1 MFLEKRNGGTEM
13 LECEIEIGKEER
25 DALLEI
31 TLNSKEYRKKRKAE
45 AIKFSILIVACI
57 LIIIWRVT
65 NSDTRLVV
73 LCSLLAAYSLFM
85 ICGGSKLMQ
94 KTVLKKSVT
103 AMDKELK
110 SGYRKYTFSE
120 DGILL
125 KSEVSEGNTAW
136 TLYKD
141 WEIYGNY
148 ICIRN
153 LSNENVLV
161 KQDKLSAEERTWL
174 IDLLTRHLGKAVNEK

>member
-1 MFLEKRNGGTEM
+1 MDLQKTVGCIPMKVFQVVEHFILHPKAELYIPADGNGENSGRMT
-13 LECEIEIGKEER
+13 
-25 DALLEI
+25 ALIPPVL
-31 TLNSKEYRKKRKAE
+31 KKRKYI
-45 AIKFSILIVACI
+45 AI
-57 LIIIWRVT
+57 T
-65 NSDTRLVV
+65 E
-73 LCSLLAAYSLFM
+73 
-85 ICGGSKLMQ
+85 
-94 KTVLKKSVT
+94 

-120 DGILL
+120 DGIFL
-125 KSEVSEGNTAW
+125 KSEVAEGNTAW

>member
-31 TLNSKEYRKKRKAE
+31 ALNSKEYRKKRKVE

-73 LCSLLAAYSLFM
+73 LCSLLAALNYCVYFLNFILFSD
-85 ICGGSKLMQ
+85 ILFQISVQ
-94 KTVLKKSVT
+94 KKSYET
-103 AMDKELK
+103 DFSSATQLFLK
-110 SGYRKYTFSE
+110 YLSSIIVDQASLADDFS
-120 DGILL
+120 
-125 KSEVSEGNTAW
+125 
-136 TLYKD
+136 
-141 WEIYGNY
+141 
-148 ICIRN
+148 
-153 LSNENVLV
+153 
-161 KQDKLSAEERTWL
+161 L
-174 IDLLTRHLGKAVNEK
+174 IIGQRA

>member
-1 MFLEKRNGGTEM
+1 
-13 LECEIEIGKEER
+13 
-25 DALLEI
+25 
-31 TLNSKEYRKKRKAE
+31 
-45 AIKFSILIVACI
+45 
-57 LIIIWRVT
+57 
-65 NSDTRLVV
+65 
-73 LCSLLAAYSLFM
+73 
-85 ICGGSKLMQ
+85 MQ

-120 DGILL
+120 EGILL

-161 KQDKLSAEERTWL
+161 KQDKLSAEERTCLLYTSLETLEALAGKYIFCAASNGPYEPVSYTHLDRHNRDML
-174 IDLLTRHLGKAVNEK
+174 INSDLLGVDGTAQLIEEVAGKVFQE

>member
-1 MFLEKRNGGTEM
+1 M
-13 LECEIEIGKEER
+13 LECKIEIGKEEQ

-31 TLNSKEYRKKRKAE
+31 ALNSKEYRKKRKAE
-45 AIKFSILIVACI
+45 AIKFLILIVACI

-120 DGILL
+120 D
-125 KSEVSEGNTAW
+125 
-136 TLYKD
+136 
-141 WEIYGNY
+141 
-148 ICIRN
+148 
-153 LSNENVLV
+153 
-161 KQDKLSAEERTWL
+161 
-174 IDLLTRHLGKAVNEK
+174 

>member
-13 LECEIEIGKEER
+13 LECEIEIGKEEQ

-94 KTVLKKSVT
+94 
-103 AMDKELK
+103 
-110 SGYRKYTFSE
+110 
-120 DGILL
+120 
-125 KSEVSEGNTAW
+125 
-136 TLYKD
+136 
-141 WEIYGNY
+141 NY

>member
-1 MFLEKRNGGTEM
+1 
-13 LECEIEIGKEER
+13 
-25 DALLEI
+25 
-31 TLNSKEYRKKRKAE
+31 
-45 AIKFSILIVACI
+45 
-57 LIIIWRVT
+57 
-65 NSDTRLVV
+65 
-73 LCSLLAAYSLFM
+73 
-85 ICGGSKLMQ
+85 MQ

-110 SGYRKYTFSE
+110 SGYRKYTLSE
-120 DGILL
+120 EGILL

>member
-31 TLNSKEYRKKRKAE
+31 ALNSKEYRKKRKVE

-73 LCSLLAAYSLFM
+73 LCSLLAALNYCVYFLNFILFSD
-85 ICGGSKLMQ
+85 ILFPISAQ
-94 KTVLKKSVT
+94 KKSYET
-103 AMDKELK
+103 DFSPATQLFLK
-110 SGYRKYTFSE
+110 YLSSIIVDQASLADDFS
-120 DGILL
+120 
-125 KSEVSEGNTAW
+125 
-136 TLYKD
+136 
-141 WEIYGNY
+141 
-148 ICIRN
+148 
-153 LSNENVLV
+153 
-161 KQDKLSAEERTWL
+161 L
-174 IDLLTRHLGKAVNEK
+174 IIGQRA

>member
-13 LECEIEIGKEER
+13 LECEIEIGKEEQ

-31 TLNSKEYRKKRKAE
+31 TLNSKEYRKKRKA
-45 AIKFSILIVACI
+45 
-57 LIIIWRVT
+57 
-65 NSDTRLVV
+65 
-73 LCSLLAAYSLFM
+73 
-85 ICGGSKLMQ
+85 
-94 KTVLKKSVT
+94 VLKKSVT

-120 DGILL
+120 EGILL